1 MFWNLWSSMFKTF
14 ISRSVF
20 GKLQLTHISLNFK
33 ASGWNFK
40 IRGLE
45 KKTCEGFVLLCFV
58 FYLVIYNFVSLLY
71 MREKQSLNLFAR
83 LYRHLWW
90 VSRVCL
96 KKKIFFKRRVSTIP
110 WSFSSELISTKT
122 SDIYINQINW
132 LGHMLF
138 T

>member
-1 MFWNLWSSMFKTF
+1 MFSNLWSSMFKTF

-45 KKTCEGFVLLCFV
+45 KKACEGFVLLCFF

-71 MREKQSLNLFAR
+71 MREKQSLNFFAR
-83 LYRHLWW
+83 LYRHLWLLQGYVW
-90 VSRVCL
+90 
-96 KKKIFFKRRVSTIP
+96 KKKKHFLNDAFQPYPDLFQV
-110 WSFSSELISTKT
+110 
-122 SDIYINQINW
+122 NW
-132 LGHMLF
+132 LVQKLVIF
-138 T
+138 I